1 MNIDMIAILANAEV
15 INAKN
20 GVNDWRILSIILNIR
35 RFVKIFVNVEFCIG
49 FFFIYLFFVLLLLF
63 WKFVDLS
70 RYLSM

>member
-35 RFVKIFVNVEFCIG
+35 SFVKIFVNDECCIV
-49 FFFIYLFFVLLLLF
+49 FFLFIYFLYCCYYFGNL
-63 WKFVDLS
+63 
-70 RYLSM
+70 